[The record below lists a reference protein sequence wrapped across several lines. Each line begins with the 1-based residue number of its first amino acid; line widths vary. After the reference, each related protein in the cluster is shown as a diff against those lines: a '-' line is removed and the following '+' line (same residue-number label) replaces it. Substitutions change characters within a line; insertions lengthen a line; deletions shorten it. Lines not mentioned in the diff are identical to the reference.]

1 MDELKSIN
9 PDTQE
14 LSTNQIKKLLTKNLS
29 KSDDDRVKLLNSY
42 ILVLIENFCD
52 QVVDPLKNINQFD
65 NNKTLWYF
73 QIYKEGLEAK
83 KLLKHNTE
91 FEFLEIKENQIQK
104 LVDFL
109 SSKDIIEYCELG
121 SGFLGKAF
129 TLISAW
135 YRDKL
140 LYNRLKTIY
149 QSENPIDWIKNA
161 EYKDKIMEL
170 NINNLPEL
178 KLIMDNL
185 NIIIGK
191 LK

>member
-109 SSKDIIEYCELG
+109 ASKDIIEYCELG

-129 TLISAW
+129 TLISSW

-140 LYNRLKTIY
+140 LYNRLQTIY

>member
-1 MDELKSIN
+1 MDELKTIN
-9 PDTQE
+9 PDTQD

-42 ILVLIENFCD
+42 ILVLIENFCEHI
-52 QVVDPLKNINQFD
+52 VEPLKTSNTYD
-65 NNKTLWYF
+65 NNKTMWYF

-83 KLLKHNTE
+83 KMLKNISD
-91 FEFLEIKENQIQK
+91 FDFLEIKESQIQK
-104 LVDFL
+104 LVAFL
-109 SSKDIIEYCELG
+109 SNKDILEYCELG
-121 SGFLGKAF
+121 SSFLGKAF

-149 QSENPIDWIKNA
+149 ESDIPTDWIKNA
-161 EYKDKIMEL
+161 EYKDKIMDL

-178 KLIMDNL
+178 KLIMENL

-191 LK
+191 IK